1 MAETRLTK
9 RSAVNLG
16 TAQPALSRAR
26 LVSSLPGCRLIPWR
40 GREGEREIEKV
51 NSNNTS
57 ITPTNIDNNIITPT
71 NIDNISITP
80 TNIDSTSITPTNIVN
95 NIIITPYQH

>member
-26 LVSSLPGCRLIPWR
+26 LVSSLPRMDR
-40 GREGEREIEKV
+40 GKEGRKEERVSDRAVPETDPTGKAAAV
-51 NSNNTS
+51 NVNKQCGRG
-57 ITPTNIDNNIITPT
+57 
-71 NIDNISITP
+71 
-80 TNIDSTSITPTNIVN
+80 STT
-95 NIIITPYQH
+95 QL